1 MRVLNLIIILFLILM
16 AKSNSNE
23 IQIIAK
29 IQNQVITSTD
39 LKYETEYLKLLNPQI
54 NALPKKEM
62 SSIALE
68 SLRNDIIKKIE
79 ITRNFKFEIDE
90 NLYNQIFTNFY
101 KNLDLKN
108 SDEFKKFINNKNL
121 NIEYIRNK
129 IIINNLW
136 NKAVYTKYKNQ
147 INIDEKKIRTEIKK
161 KVELNSEL
169 IEFDISEIFISN
181 KNLNKENELIIQIK
195 SNIDKIGFENTALK
209 FSDSNSSQFGGKIGW
224 IKETELSENILKIIS
239 KISINQITEPIKTP
253 GGIVLIKLNNLKKT
267 KINKDIDKLFEQNIN
282 YEINKEI
289 NKFSKIYFNKIKD
302 AYN

>member
-1 MRVLNLIIILFLILM
+1 M

-101 KNLDLKN
+101 KNLD
-108 SDEFKKFINNKNL
+108 I
-121 NIEYIRNK
+121 
-129 IIINNLW
+129 
-136 NKAVYTKYKNQ
+136 
-147 INIDEKKIRTEIKK
+147 KKILVLSILEIK
-161 KVELNSEL
+161 
-169 IEFDISEIFISN
+169 
-181 KNLNKENELIIQIK
+181 
-195 SNIDKIGFENTALK
+195 
-209 FSDSNSSQFGGKIGW
+209 
-224 IKETELSENILKIIS
+224 
-239 KISINQITEPIKTP
+239 
-253 GGIVLIKLNNLKKT
+253 
-267 KINKDIDKLFEQNIN
+267 
-282 YEINKEI
+282 
-289 NKFSKIYFNKIKD
+289 
-302 AYN
+302 